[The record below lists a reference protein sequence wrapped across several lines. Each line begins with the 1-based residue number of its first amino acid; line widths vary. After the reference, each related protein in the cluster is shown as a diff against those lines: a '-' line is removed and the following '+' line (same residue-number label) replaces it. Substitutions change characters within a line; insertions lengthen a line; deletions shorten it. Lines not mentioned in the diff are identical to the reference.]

1 MKKKTKKDEKL
12 EANDLYS
19 DFKEKQEVY
28 RKKTASNKFSKVDFN
43 AGKVKRK
50 AREADTMAMLNG
62 FKTKIH
68 KAKDEDTP
76 AGNELKIIKKIEMS
90 YLMFFRF
97 KLFLF

>member
-76 AGNELKIIKKIEMS
+76 AGNELS
-90 YLMFFRF
+90 
-97 KLFLF
+97 